1 MKNFFY
7 EINIFKNYFYV
18 YFLSLL
24 VFHLCFKF
32 VESRSSSL
40 AFTFLLMSAWAII
53 FLMINYNLWN
63 SGIEKVLFVE
73 FWMSTYNNNYISEFL
88 DYLTTIELWK
98 KRATDLDK
106 EVIRQQEQL
115 MKSQSEI
122 NTLQNKLKNAR
133 LLLDMEKDKRI
144 TCEEEKNDLVGNV
157 WLLITLISD
166 LFIDKS
172 KLPSSTRFFIFS

>member
-1 MKNFFY
+1 
-7 EINIFKNYFYV
+7 
-18 YFLSLL
+18 
-24 VFHLCFKF
+24 
-32 VESRSSSL
+32 
-40 AFTFLLMSAWAII
+40 
-53 FLMINYNLWN
+53 
-63 SGIEKVLFVE
+63 
-73 FWMSTYNNNYISEFL
+73 MSTYNNNYISEFL

-157 WLLITLISD
+157 
-166 LFIDKS
+166 
-172 KLPSSTRFFIFS
+172 